1 MPIAERSHSDS
12 VADVVTGHGQK
23 SWTTSHKAGKVEEG
37 ASRCNFVDEIQIGLD
52 KI

>member
-23 SWTTSHKAGKVEEG
+23 SWTASHEARKVEVG
-37 ASRCNFVDEIQIGLD
+37 ASRCIFADEIQIGLD